1 MSGTDEPAF
10 LGTAWPVL
18 DGTHLVV
25 RPFLSTD
32 IRSAY
37 VGWLND
43 PDVVRYSNQRF
54 RDHSLATCRDYLSSF
69 VDTPNLFLA
78 VIERFSGRT
87 VGTLTAY
94 RNLQHRTADIGIMI
108 GERGVWGKG
117 YGLEA
122 FSLMMDSLF
131 ATDEVR
137 KVTAGTISPNIGMVR
152 IMERSGMHLEATRV
166 AQELADGV
174 PVDIVHYA
182 RFHGD

>member
-1 MSGTDEPAF
+1 MSGIDEPAF
-10 LGTAWPVL
+10 LATAWPVL
-18 DGTHLVV
+18 EGTNLVV

-54 RDHSLATCRDYLSSF
+54 RNHSLTTCHDYLDSF

-78 VIERFSGRT
+78 VIERFSGRM
-87 VGTLTAY
+87 VGTVTAY
-94 RNLQHRTADIGIMI
+94 RNLQHRTADIGIMV
-108 GERGVWGKG
+108 GDRRVWGKG

-122 FSLMMDSLF
+122 FSLVMDSLF
-131 ATDEVR
+131 AIGEVR
-137 KVTAGTISPNIGMVR
+137 KVTAGTISPNIGMIR

-166 AQELADGV
+166 AQELVDGV
-174 PVDIVHYA
+174 PVDILYYA
-182 RFHGD
+182 RFHGN